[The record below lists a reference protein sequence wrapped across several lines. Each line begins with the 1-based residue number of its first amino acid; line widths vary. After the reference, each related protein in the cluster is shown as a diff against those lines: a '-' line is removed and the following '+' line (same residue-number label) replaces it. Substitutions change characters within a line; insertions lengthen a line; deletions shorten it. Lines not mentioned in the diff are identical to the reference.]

1 MFFYCPQYMYVCA
14 TQIKES
20 LLMPDISA
28 SGGNHDCKI
37 SYIHINFVW
46 EVKAIG
52 RAISCFH

>member
-1 MFFYCPQYMYVCA
+1 MYVCA

-20 LLMPDISA
+20 LVMPDISA